1 MACGSCGGKKA
12 NTDYEVTMKDGTV
25 KVVASMAE
33 VRILRAQD
41 TSVGRPATTVRA
53 VPRKA

>member
-25 KVVASMAE
+25 KVVQSMAE
-33 VRILRAQD
+33 VRILKAQD

>member
-25 KVVASMAE
+25 KVVGSMAE